1 MKNPKDNPYSTYWL
15 KRADYRWSQMICQAG
30 CCAVCGRRGYL
41 EAHHLIRRN
50 YFATR
55 HRVECGM
62 CLCRHHHRFC
72 DQVSP
77 HLVPKAFEAWLKQAY
92 PERYQWVQDHES
104 RQLVEKVDYQR
115 AYEALRESVAMNL

>member
-1 MKNPKDNPYSTYWL
+1 MQNPKDNPSSTYWL
-15 KRADYRWSQMICQAG
+15 KRADYRWSQVICQQG
-30 CCAVCGRRGYL
+30 CCAYCGRRGYL

-77 HLVPKAFEAWLKQAY
+77 HLVPRAFEAWLKKVFFEKY
-92 PERYQWVQDHES
+92 RWVQDHKS
-104 RQLVEKVDYQR
+104 RWNTEKVDYRR
-115 AYEALRESVAMNL
+115 AYYALSDSENIYL